1 MRNAPQFSNLIY
13 DFFSLRIQFGY
24 YRRGDTLPTID
35 TLCRQFSVSAQTV
48 KTALRRL
55 RDEGYLSMRN
65 GTSIKV
71 TFQQTPQGEAE
82 ALGRFFLSGR
92 RLCPTCAEPWSS
104 FWSLC

>member
-48 KTALRRL
+48 KTA
-55 RDEGYLSMRN
+55 G
-65 GTSIKV
+65 
-71 TFQQTPQGEAE
+71 
-82 ALGRFFLSGR
+82 
-92 RLCPTCAEPWSS
+92 
-104 FWSLC
+104 